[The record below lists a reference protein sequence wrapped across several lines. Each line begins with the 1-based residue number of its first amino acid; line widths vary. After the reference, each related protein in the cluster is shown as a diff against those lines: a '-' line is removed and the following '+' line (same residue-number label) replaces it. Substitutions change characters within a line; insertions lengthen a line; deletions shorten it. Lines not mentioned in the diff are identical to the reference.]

1 MESGVTRR
9 QTGAMESLFDGQGR
23 AAMLARVERLQAD
36 AARRWGKMDAAQML
50 AHAQVGLRVAQGDLR
65 LKRALIGVL
74 FGGLARRSL
83 LKPAPFGKNLPTA
96 AEFRVTDARD
106 FAREKAALLALA
118 RRFGE
123 NGSAGLTREPHPF
136 FGRLTPEQ
144 WDRLQW
150 KHLDHHLRQ
159 FGA

>member
-1 MESGVTRR
+1 
-9 QTGAMESLFDGQGR
+9 
-23 AAMLARVERLQAD
+23 MLARIEGLRAD
-36 AARRWGKMDAAQML
+36 AARGWGKMDAAQML
-50 AHAQVGLRVAQGDLR
+50 AHVQVAMRVALGELK

-74 FGGLARRSL
+74 FGGLAKRSL

-96 AEFRVTDARD
+96 AEFRVVDARD
-106 FAREKAALLALA
+106 FAREKAAALALV

-123 NGSAGLTREPHPF
+123 GGAAGLTREPHPF